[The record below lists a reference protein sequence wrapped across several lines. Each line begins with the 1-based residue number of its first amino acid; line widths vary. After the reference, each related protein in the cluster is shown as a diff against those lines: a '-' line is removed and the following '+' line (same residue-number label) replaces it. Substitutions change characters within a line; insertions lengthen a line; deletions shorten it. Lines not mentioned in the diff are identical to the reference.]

1 MHEDANSSPGAARPE
16 LKRTALHSLH
26 NECGARMVG
35 FAGWD
40 MPLQYPT
47 GIMKEHRQCREQAA
61 LFDVSH
67 MGQLVLSGPSAD
79 AMLETVVPA
88 DIRNLKDGA
97 CRYTFFTNDSGGI
110 LDDLIIT
117 RTGESFF
124 IVVNA
129 SMCEQDVAHLSKHL
143 DGQSLVQLNDQALIA
158 IQGPQAVDVLT
169 TICADVSSMA
179 FMTSIETTIHGIA
192 CRVSRLGY
200 TGEDGFELS
209 VPDEHAEAIA
219 REILADARSGPVG
232 LGARDSLRLEAG
244 LCLYGNDIDQS
255 STPVEAGLQWAI
267 QKRRRSE
274 GGFPG
279 DEVIQ
284 QQLASG
290 TERMRVGIQVD
301 GRVPARQGT
310 PVCDLTGEVIGEIT
324 SGCFGPTTNAPV
336 AMGYVAAKMA
346 EPGTQLLLTIRGKQ
360 HPASVAALP
369 FVPHQYHR

>member
-1 MHEDANSSPGAARPE
+1 MSEDANNSPGDKPE
-16 LKRTALHSLH
+16 LKRTALHALH
-26 NECGARMVG
+26 IEQGARMVG

-67 MGQLVLSGPSAD
+67 MGQLVLSGPGAD
-79 AMLETVVPA
+79 ALLESLVPA
-88 DIRNLKDGA
+88 DIENLADGA
-97 CRYTFFTNDSGGI
+97 CRYTFFTNESGGI

-117 RTGESFF
+117 RTAESFF

-129 SMCEQDVAHLSKHL
+129 SMCEQDVAHIRKNL
-143 DGQSLVQLNDQALIA
+143 DGQSLVLLEEQALLA
-158 IQGPQAVDVLT
+158 IQGPQAVDVLSAV
-169 TICADVSSMA
+169 CGGVSDMA
-179 FMTSIETTIHGIA
+179 FMTSREIIIRGIA

-200 TGEDGFELS
+200 TGEDGYELS
-209 VPDEHAEAIA
+209 VPNEHADAIA
-219 REILADARSGPVG
+219 REILADVRCAPVG

-255 STPVEAGLQWAI
+255 TTPVEAGLQWAI

-279 DEVIQ
+279 FEIIKK
-284 QQLASG
+284 QLASG
-290 TERMRVGIQVD
+290 TDRVRAGIQVD

-310 PVCDLTGEVIGEIT
+310 PVCDLTDEVTGDIT
-324 SGCFGPTTNAPV
+324 SGCFGPSANAPV
-336 AMGYVAAKMA
+336 AMGYVAKAMA
-346 EPGTQLLLTIRGKQ
+346 EPGTKLLLTIRGKQ
-360 HPASVAALP
+360 YPATVATLP
-369 FVPHQYHR
+369 FVPHRYHR